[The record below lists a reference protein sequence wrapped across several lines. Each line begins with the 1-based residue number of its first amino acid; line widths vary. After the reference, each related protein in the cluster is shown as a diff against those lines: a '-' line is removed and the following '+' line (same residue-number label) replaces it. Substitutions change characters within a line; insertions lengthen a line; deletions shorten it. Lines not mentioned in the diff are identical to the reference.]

1 MNAFVLVF
9 LNITFCSAGVSWIR
23 FRFRKLF
30 ISLEVMLS
38 GAERLEI
45 FLILSMRS
53 QENPDVKHPNYTFDR
68 LNTFLNNPTD
78 ACLEEALSTCPLSC
92 LLIFHFIL
100 SISLPLS
107 TKHEQFFVRL

>member
-1 MNAFVLVF
+1 
-9 LNITFCSAGVSWIR
+9 
-23 FRFRKLF
+23 
-30 ISLEVMLS
+30 MLG

-53 QENPDVKHPNYTFDR
+53 QENPDVKHPKYTFDR
-68 LNTFLNNPTD
+68 LNTFFLNNPSD
-78 ACLEEALSTCPLSC
+78 ACLEEALSNCPLSC

-100 SISLPLS
+100 SISLPLY